1 MSFRS
6 IVSRPK
12 VAAAAF
18 LIVVIIIRET
28 RKRQKTPKKRL
39 SFFLSSS
46 TKQCRTRSEQRNR
59 KKSRKVSAPEKKTF
73 FIKSWKLKLI
83 SKKFRRVPMIA
94 RTSDCPNFFVRKRGF
109 LSFNLSRPAGNL
121 VGKKDKAKLIEKAQY
136 TFPTRKLFLK
146 TDRHK
151 K

>member
-18 LIVVIIIRET
+18 LIVIIIRET
-28 RKRQKTPKKRL
+28 RKRQKHRKKDFPL
-39 SFFLSSS
+39 SFVFNETMSDPIGT
-46 TKQCRTRSEQRNR
+46 TKQ

-121 VGKKDKAKLIEKAQY
+121 VGKKDKAKLIEKALY
-136 TFPTRKLFLK
+136 TFPTKKLFLK